1 MQSRPIH
8 IKFKRQNNA
17 PSIPSSGFNNG
28 YEEDSNGTLK
38 PQAVPALDSTLGP
51 AYYNPPLVSI

>member
-1 MQSRPIH
+1 MQTRPNH

-28 YEEDSNGTLK
+28 YEEDPTGTLK
-38 PQAVPALDSTLGP
+38 PQVVPPPDSTLGP
-51 AYYNPPLVSI
+51 AYYNPPLVI